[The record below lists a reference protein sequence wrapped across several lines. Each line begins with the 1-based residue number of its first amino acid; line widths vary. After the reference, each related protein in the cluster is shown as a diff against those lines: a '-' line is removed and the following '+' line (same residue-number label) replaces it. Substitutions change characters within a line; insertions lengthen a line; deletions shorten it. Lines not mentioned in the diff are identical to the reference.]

1 MSFPSATILLSNSM
15 LPEHQGIA
23 ASLVNTVVN
32 YSISIGLGLA
42 GTVES
47 QVNSGGADVL
57 KGYRGA
63 WYMGIGLSSLGVIVS
78 VCFGISQRMRHMSSK
93 K

>member
-1 MSFPSATILLSNSM
+1 MRR
-15 LPEHQGIA
+15 EYQGIA

-32 YSISIGLGLA
+32 YSISIGLGFA

-63 WYMGIGLSSLGVIVS
+63 WYMGLGLSGLGVILSILFVM
-78 VCFGISQRMRHMSSK
+78 SQLIRQRSNK